1 MTKEFILNK
10 HFGYTEFRQ
19 GQAPLIDSILSGQD
33 VLGVMPTGAGKS
45 LCFQVPAMILD
56 GLTIVISPL
65 ISLMKDQ
72 VQALIANG
80 IPASF
85 INSSLTLHEMDEI
98 IFDARNNQYKILY
111 VAPERL
117 SAEVFLR
124 FATSVKIS
132 MIAVDE
138 AHCVSQ
144 WGQDFRPSYLKI
156 NEFIEQLSSR
166 PIISAFTATAT
177 EEVKDDIVD
186 ILRLNDPL
194 IMATG
199 FDRENLYF
207 AVQKPVNKYESIMN
221 YLKENPNKNGIIY
234 CSTRKNVEEVCQN
247 LTHDNYSATR
257 YHAGLSER
265 ERTQNQDDFLYDRK
279 NIMVA
284 TNAFGMGIDKS
295 NVHFVI
301 HYNMPKNI
309 ESYYQEAGRAG
320 RDGSDADCIL
330 LYSGKDVVTNQFLID
345 KTSDQT
351 ELPSE
356 NLAKVKEKERERLKQ
371 MTFYCHSMECFRA
384 YILRYFGERSSGFCD
399 NCSNCQENY
408 QTVDILEESKKIIS
422 CVYRMNERFGVQ
434 ILIDTLRGSRNKRVL
449 NFGLDRLS
457 TYAIMKSDSR
467 ERIREI
473 VNFLVINDFLILT
486 NDEFPVVK
494 LGEKHR
500 SLLKSNE
507 PFLIKVV
514 DDKKRKESEIKR
526 EKSKIKQT
534 FGDMDDEL
542 FIKLKSLRYKIASA
556 SNVPAFVIFTDATL
570 VDMCRKKPKNDTEM
584 LNVLG
589 VGSVKLSRYGKDFLQ
604 VISEHSSSEN
614 HNKNIEKN
622 DLSNAQ
628 IYEFLCSKFAP
639 TDEPVPISM
648 LADMVNS
655 ILLQKTDI
663 RLTAVKIANYL
674 EENGLLK
681 TIKVDN
687 KNLRLP
693 TNLGKSIGIITIEK
707 ISSTGDN
714 YQQVLYNK
722 TAQIVMLE
730 KLRTLFIT
738 D

>member
-45 LCFQVPAMILD
+45 LCFQVPAMLLD

-80 IPASF
+80 VPASF
-85 INSSLTLHEMDEI
+85 INSSLTIHEMDEI
-98 IFDARNNQYKILY
+98 ISKARNYQYKILY
-111 VAPERL
+111 VTPERL
-117 SAEVFLR
+117 GAEAFSR
-124 FATSVKIS
+124 FASSVKIS
-132 MIAVDE
+132 MVAIDE

-156 NEFIEQLSSR
+156 IEFIEKLPSR

-177 EEVKDDIVD
+177 EEVKDDIVG
-186 ILRLNDPL
+186 ILRLSNPL
-194 IMATG
+194 IIATG

-207 AVQKPVNKYESIMN
+207 AVQKPVDKYKSVIN

-234 CSTRKNVEEVCQN
+234 CSTRKNVEYVCEN
-247 LTHDNYSATR
+247 LISDNYSATR

-265 ERTQNQDDFLYDRK
+265 ERTQNQDDFLYDHK

-320 RDGSDADCIL
+320 RDGGQADCIL
-330 LYSGKDVVTNQFLID
+330 LYSGKDVTTNQFLID
-345 KTSDQT
+345 KTNEQT
-351 ELPSE
+351 ELSNE
-356 NLAKVKEKERERLKQ
+356 SLAKVKEKERERLKQ

-384 YILRYFGERSSGFCD
+384 YILRYFGERSNNFCD

-408 QTVDILEESKKIIS
+408 QTVNVLEESKKIIS
-422 CVYRMNERFGVQ
+422 CIYRMNERFGIQ
-434 ILIDTLRGSRNKRVL
+434 ILIDTLRGSRNKKVL
-449 NFGLDRLS
+449 NLGLGKLS
-457 TYAIMKSDSR
+457 TYGIMKNDSK
-467 ERIREI
+467 ERIHQI
-473 VNFLVINDFLILT
+473 INFLVINDYIILT
-486 NDEFPVVK
+486 NDEFPIVK

-500 SLLKSNE
+500 SLLRTTE
-507 PFLIKVV
+507 PFLMKVV
-514 DDKKRKESEIKR
+514 ADKKRKENEIKR
-526 EKSKIKQT
+526 DKTNIKQA

-542 FIKLKSLRYKIASA
+542 LIKLKNLRYKIASG

-570 VDMCRKKPKNDTEM
+570 VDMCRKKPINSSEM

-589 VGSVKLSRYGKDFLQ
+589 VGTVKINRYGKDFLQ
-604 VISEHSSSEN
+604 VISQHSTSEN
-614 HNKNIEKN
+614 SNENNEKHE
-622 DLSNAQ
+622 LSNTQ
-628 IYEFLCSKFAP
+628 IYELLCNKFAP
-639 TDEPVPISM
+639 TDEPVPISII
-648 LADMVNS
+648 ADMINS
-655 ILLQKTDI
+655 ILLQKSTL
-663 RLTAVKIANYL
+663 RLTAIKIANHL
-674 EENGLLK
+674 EGNGLLK
-681 TIKVDN
+681 KIKIDN
-687 KNLRLP
+687 KNVRLP
-693 TNLGKSIGIITIEK
+693 TDFGKSIGMIIVEK
-707 ISSTGDN
+707 TSSTGEI
-714 YQQVLYNK
+714 YQLVLYNK
-722 TAQIVMLE
+722 TAQLMVLQ
-730 KLRTLFIT
+730 KLKSLFII